1 MTRPQIEL
9 SIKIFLVC
17 LIAVFIWAVGQVLQM
32 LGIL

>member
-9 SIKIFLVC
+9 SVKIFLVA
-17 LIAVFIWAVGQVLQM
+17 LIVVFIWAVGEVLKM